1 MIIYIIINIGFI
13 GEDNANAI
21 GGTWLQARH
30 SEGIPKQLP
39 FSPPAVQMLAPHTAT
54 DWPVFVYTGLNAQKL

>member
-39 FSPPAVQMLAPHTAT
+39 FFPPAVQLLAPHTAT
-54 DWPVFVYTGLNAQKL
+54 DWP